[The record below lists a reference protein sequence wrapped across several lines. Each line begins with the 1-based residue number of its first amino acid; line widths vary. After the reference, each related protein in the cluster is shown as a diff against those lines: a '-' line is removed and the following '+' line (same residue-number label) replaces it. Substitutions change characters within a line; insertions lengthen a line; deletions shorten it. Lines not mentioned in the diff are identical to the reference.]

1 MPEPPSLTSSLPS
14 MVPTLLD
21 CCPHSLCSTVTIF
34 FIYFWKQ
41 GTIKAQRCRL
51 HKLELLLIVVDC
63 CWLQRLCFPMK
74 TTWTS
79 GWFCFLL
86 FCACRNLSVGTFLRR
101 HATWQSVLCNW
112 FGVWL
117 WKVTGRQEKRSLC
130 HGVNVFCVQYWR
142 WAGERNEWTESQE
155 PGGRIEK
162 CLKDMSRT
170 CKQAHVK
177 VLDRISAAVTESS
190 SCSRKCITFCC
201 LYFFL
206 FVLFESLFVTAGEV
220 RTLWEGGEHTHIHAA
235 PSGRQLSCF
244 SMMHRRDEYLRGNTG
259 SKEIHN

>member
-63 CWLQRLCFPMK
+63 CWLQHLCFPMK

-101 HATWQSVLCNW
+101 HVTWQSVLCNW
-112 FGVWL
+112 FGVWP

-130 HGVNVFCVQYWR
+130 LCLLRAVLAMGR
-142 WAGERNEWTESQE
+142 WEEWVDRVPRAGRADWKVSQ
-155 PGGRIEK
+155 GHV
-162 CLKDMSRT
+162 KDMQTSTR
-170 CKQAHVK
+170 
-177 VLDRISAAVTESS
+177 
-190 SCSRKCITFCC
+190 
-201 LYFFL
+201 
-206 FVLFESLFVTAGEV
+206 
-220 RTLWEGGEHTHIHAA
+220 
-235 PSGRQLSCF
+235 
-244 SMMHRRDEYLRGNTG
+244 
-259 SKEIHN
+259 